1 MYLPRNDPR
10 VVNSFQGFDPIDIS
24 LWGSLQFYVRKD
36 GGPAFQPK
44 RYMTD
49 YLTDE
54 AVSAIHANR
63 NRPFFIFLA
72 YNAPHTPLQATKED
86 YDALPQIADHRM
98 RVYAAMIRAL
108 DRGVGRVL
116 EALQEDGLERDT
128 IVIFTS
134 DNGGAYY
141 LGLPDINRP
150 FRGWKQTFFEGGIR
164 GPMFMRWPGVVAPG
178 TTYRAPVSHFDIFA
192 TAVAAAHAKGPKDR
206 PMDGVDLTPFIRG
219 ERKGR
224 PHEVLFWR
232 TGPYRVVRAG
242 DWKLQV
248 TELPVKD
255 WLYDLSSDPTERN
268 NLAEQRPDKVAELKA
283 LLDRHDAEQVKP
295 LWPQLGLSPV
305 MLDHSLV
312 DPQRPD
318 DEYVYWGN

>member
-1 MYLPRNDPR
+1 
-10 VVNSFQGFDPIDIS
+10 
-24 LWGSLQFYVRKD
+24 
-36 GGPAFQPK
+36 
-44 RYMTD
+44 
-49 YLTDE
+49 
-54 AVSAIHANR
+54 
-63 NRPFFIFLA
+63 
-72 YNAPHTPLQATKED
+72 
-86 YDALPQIADHRM
+86 
-98 RVYAAMIRAL
+98 
-108 DRGVGRVL
+108 
-116 EALQEDGLERDT
+116 
-128 IVIFTS
+128 
-134 DNGGAYY
+134 
-141 LGLPDINRP
+141 
-150 FRGWKQTFFEGGIR
+150 
-164 GPMFMRWPGVVAPG
+164 
-178 TTYRAPVSHFDIFA
+178 
-192 TAVAAAHAKGPKDR
+192 
-206 PMDGVDLTPFIRG
+206 
-219 ERKGR
+219 
-224 PHEVLFWR
+224 VLFWR